1 MLFIWMGH
9 IYSQS
14 TVIRVYC
21 VTFFRLVTKCTYAWS
36 STFNT
41 NFLCAGLCV
50 CDWVR
55 RHHDGDWVLL
65 QLRAVGAGAGW
76 RGIWCWQQLFQTL
89 WTIPNQ
95 SSSWWVSFY
104 SWSSVLM
111 MVCLEL
117 LIMCC
122 SMVVQSPL
130 FHVYMALITCIKMSV
145 IIPVR
150 MLQSTL
156 LIYRHWRLSFFL
168 IVSNNYIHYP
178 MLTTVHMPGL
188 MADFL
193 KNRLHAVQK
202 FCWLHIVHKCC
213 LEHAQKVL

>member
-1 MLFIWMGH
+1 MLEVALSILM
-9 IYSQS
+9 S
-14 TVIRVYC
+14 C
-21 VTFFRLVTKCTYAWS
+21 VQ
-36 STFNT
+36 
-41 NFLCAGLCV
+41 GCV

-104 SWSSVLM
+104 RWSSVLM

-117 LIMCC
+117 SIMCLELSIMSC
-122 SMVVQSPL
+122 FMVVQSPVSCI
-130 FHVYMALITCIKMSV
+130 HGIVPLITCIKMSV
-145 IIPVR
+145 ITPVR

-156 LIYRHWRLSFFL
+156 LIHWHWRLSFTF
-168 IVSNNYIHYP
+168 
-178 MLTTVHMPGL
+178 
-188 MADFL
+188 
-193 KNRLHAVQK
+193 
-202 FCWLHIVHKCC
+202 FC
-213 LEHAQKVL
+213 E